1 MNVATTLILNT
12 ATTPKHRSDDIETLI
27 KSVEDKLLSKIAALQ
42 SHFFNDIFDLRKDIT
57 LLKENNEKGKPANL
71 NNKKDEVM
79 SLKEKIKFLES
90 ENSFLKNDINI
101 K

>member
-27 KSVEDKLLSKIAALQ
+27 KSVEDKLLSKITALQ

-57 LLKENNEKGKPANL
+57 LLKENNGKGQPANL
-71 NNKKDEVM
+71 NNKKDEECRSKKKSS
-79 SLKEKIKFLES
+79 SLNQKITF
-90 ENSFLKNDINI
+90 
-101 K
+101 